1 MEREGSGAIQIV
13 LRLNGSLSNLL
24 TAVSSGVLDPYIPPL
39 GSKSI
44 RLVLW
49 FRPVSPWSSAVFLF
63 SIFLFQ
69 FHFLQLSAC
78 ASIIYDRAKPS
89 SQDSCPILLS

>member
-13 LRLNGSLSNLL
+13 LRLNGSLNNLL
-24 TAVSSGVLDPYIPPL
+24 TVVSSGTPTLPSF

-49 FRPVSPWSSAVFLF
+49 FPRVSPGSSAVFSIFNISF
-63 SIFLFQ
+63 SIPFFATVSVCQHYL
-69 FHFLQLSAC
+69 
-78 ASIIYDRAKPS
+78 
-89 SQDSCPILLS
+89 